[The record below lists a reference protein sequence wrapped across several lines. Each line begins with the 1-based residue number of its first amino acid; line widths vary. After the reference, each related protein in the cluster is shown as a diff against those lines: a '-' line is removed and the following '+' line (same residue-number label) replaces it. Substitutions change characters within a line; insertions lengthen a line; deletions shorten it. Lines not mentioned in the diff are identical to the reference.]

1 MSENS
6 VQAADDNRKV
16 ISQELR
22 LTLVLYTFI
31 LVLYFKWTI
40 ISNQIKYFLPIK
52 RDNFLQ
58 KQYGFYRDA
67 LQINYQL
74 W

>member
-6 VQAADDNRKV
+6 MHAADDNRKV

-40 ISNQIKYFLPIK
+40 ISNQIKYYLPIK
-52 RDNFLQ
+52 KEFSAETVWL
-58 KQYGFYRDA
+58 
-67 LQINYQL
+67 L
-74 W
+74 